1 MEKIDIE
8 KPKTTEQIENN
19 VKENSNIKDK
29 VIKNNDNF
37 NIIGI
42 LLLVTVFTGWIWF
55 LWIILFYILKKEDMN
70 SNEIE
75 FIKNAIN
82 FNLSFTIYIIISLI
96 LTFVVIWFLWIII
109 FGLAYFIFSIIWV
122 IKAFNQEVYK
132 FPWTI
137 NFIK

>member
-1 MEKIDIE
+1 MEKLDIE
-8 KPKTTEQIENN
+8 KTNIEQIDNNIEN
-19 VKENSNIKDK
+19 ENIQNIKK
-29 VIKNNDNF
+29 TNNYNF